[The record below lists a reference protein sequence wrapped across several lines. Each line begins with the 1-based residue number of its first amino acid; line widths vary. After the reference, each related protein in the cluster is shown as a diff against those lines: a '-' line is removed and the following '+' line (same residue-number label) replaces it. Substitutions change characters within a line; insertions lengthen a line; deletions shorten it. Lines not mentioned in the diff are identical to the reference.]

1 MMEWVSNILKLVAS
15 LPVKAKVGA
24 TFIIIILVA
33 GYFYLDRFLDYREA
47 VDLNRPKLDIRSENS
62 LKEYG
67 VKYKD
72 AFTSYSDNKKDFV
85 KKAQMKQ

>member
-1 MMEWVSNILKLVAS
+1 MEWVSYILKLVGS

-24 TFIIIILVA
+24 TFIIIVLVA

-47 VDLNRPKLDIRSENS
+47 VDLNQPKRVIRSENS

-67 VKYKD
+67 VKYSEVT
-72 AFTSYSDNKKDFV
+72 TSYPDNRKDFV